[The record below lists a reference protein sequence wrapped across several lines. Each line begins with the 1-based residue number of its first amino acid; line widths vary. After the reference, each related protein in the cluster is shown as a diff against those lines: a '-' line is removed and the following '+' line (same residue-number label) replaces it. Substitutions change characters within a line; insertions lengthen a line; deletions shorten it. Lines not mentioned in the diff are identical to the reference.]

1 MPMRIQNS
9 ATLTSH
15 GNIAGRRAVVDI
27 LEAGLQAADP
37 YWNAIR
43 LVRIEGD
50 TLVVGRPEFEPHGAA
65 VTGEERILLAD
76 IDRIFVL
83 GAGKGIQRV
92 AKALEEVLGDHL
104 TGGHVIDKK
113 GHPVVLERIGVS
125 LGGHPVP
132 DEDCVRGCE
141 RILEMS
147 RDLTERDLVFTCV
160 ANGVSAL
167 LTMPVPGVSLD
178 DVKKTTHIMQI
189 VKGAPTS
196 DLNPVRNHLDLM
208 KGGRITRHIQ
218 PARAIHIISIDPG
231 SYDQL
236 MHRNYWLHNLP
247 DGTTYEMAID
257 RLRRWEAWDEVPQ
270 SVRDFLLKS
279 DPQYDSVG
287 AEEFSKARFRVFGI
301 MPGHGQSGKVEPAMK
316 KAEELGF
323 SAHLLG
329 DEMMFIEA
337 RQAAYYLAE
346 IAKTIERRGEPFQAP
361 CALFTSGEMV
371 VTVGKSGGIG
381 GRNQEFVL
389 AAATRIAGSS
399 RIVMASVD
407 TDGTDGPGTQFVQ
420 GTQPL
425 PCLAGGVVDGLTMQE
440 AEEASIDILDVLA
453 RHDTTP
459 ALWNLDSGVLAEP
472 NISLID
478 LTVALILP
486 PEL

>member
-1 MPMRIQNS
+1 M
-9 ATLTSH
+9 
-15 GNIAGRRAVVDI
+15 VEI

-37 YWNAIR
+37 YWNTAK

-50 TLVVGRPEFEPHGAA
+50 ILVVGGTEFEAKGAP
-65 VTGEERILLAD
+65 VTGEERIPLAD
-76 IDRIFVL
+76 IDRIFVF

-92 AKALEEVLGDHL
+92 ARALEDVLGDRL

-113 GHPVVLERIGVS
+113 GHPVVLDRIGVT

-141 RILEMS
+141 RILDMA
-147 RDLTERDLVFTCV
+147 RDLTDKDLVFTCV

-167 LTMPVPGVSLD
+167 LTLPAPGVSLD
-178 DVKKTTHIMQI
+178 DVKKTTHVMQI

-208 KGGRITRHIQ
+208 KGGRICRHIQ

-231 SYDQL
+231 SYDHL

-257 RLRRWEAWDEVPQ
+257 RLRRWEAWDEVPE
-270 SVRDFLLKS
+270 SVRDFLIKS
-279 DPQYDSVG
+279 DPLYDSVG
-287 AEEFSKARFRVFGI
+287 AEEFSSTHSRVFGI
-301 MPGHGQSGKVEPAMK
+301 MPGHGQSGKVGPAMK
-316 KAEELGF
+316 KAEQLGF
-323 SAHLLG
+323 RAHLLG

-337 RQAAYYLAE
+337 KQAAYYLAE
-346 IAKTIERRGEPFQAP
+346 IAKTIERRGGPFKAP

-371 VTVGKSGGIG
+371 VTVGKSEGIG
-381 GRNQEFVL
+381 GRNQEFAL

-399 RIVMASVD
+399 RVVMASVD
-407 TDGTDGPGTQFVQ
+407 TDGTDGPGTQFAQ
-420 GTQPL
+420 GNEDL
-425 PCLAGGVVDGLTMQE
+425 PCLAGGIADGFTMHE
-440 AEEASIDILDVLA
+440 AADLGIDVGDVLA

-459 ALWNLDSGVLAEP
+459 ALLQLESGVIAEP

-486 PEL
+486 PEA

>member
-1 MPMRIQNS
+1 MMRITNPEP
-9 ATLTSH
+9 LKSH
-15 GNIAGRRAVVDI
+15 GNIAGRQAVVDI

-37 YWNAIR
+37 YWNAAK

-50 TLVVGRPEFEPHGAA
+50 SLIVGRPEFEPHGAA
-65 VTGEERILLAD
+65 QTGEERIPLQD
-76 IDRIFVL
+76 IDRIFVF

-92 AKALEEVLGDHL
+92 ARALEDVLGDHL

-113 GHPVVLERIGVS
+113 GHPVVLDRIGVS

-141 RILEMS
+141 RILEMAHG
-147 RDLTERDLVFTCV
+147 LTERDLVFTCV

-167 LTMPVPGVSLD
+167 LTMPAPGVSLD

-208 KGGRITRHIQ
+208 KGGRISRHIQ

-236 MHRNYWLHNLP
+236 MHHNYWLHNLP

-257 RLRRWEAWDEVPQ
+257 RLKRFEAWDEVPA

-279 DPQYDSVG
+279 DPKYDSVG
-287 AEEFSKARFRVFGI
+287 AEEFSRARFRVFGI
-301 MPGHGQSGKVEPAMK
+301 MPGHGQSGKIGPAMK

-323 SAHLLG
+323 RAHLLG

-337 RQAAYYLAE
+337 KQAAYYLSE
-346 IAKTIERRGEPFQAP
+346 IAKTIERRGEPFEAP

-371 VTVGKSGGIG
+371 VAVGRSGGIG
-381 GRNQEFVL
+381 GRNQEFAL
-389 AAATRIAGSS
+389 AAATRIAGST

-407 TDGTDGPGTQFVQ
+407 TDGTDGPGTQFAE
-420 GTQPL
+420 GAEPM
-425 PCLAGGVVDGLTMQE
+425 PCLAGGIVDGQTMQE
-440 AEEASIDILDVLA
+440 AADKGIDMVDVLA

-459 ALWNLDSGVLAEP
+459 ALLQLESGVIAEP

-486 PEL
+486 PED

>member
-1 MPMRIQNS
+1 M
-9 ATLTSH
+9 
-15 GNIAGRRAVVDI
+15 VEI

-37 YWNAIR
+37 YWNAAK

-50 TLVVGRPEFEPHGAA
+50 VLVVGGTEFEAQGAP
-65 VTGEERILLAD
+65 VTGEERIHLAD
-76 IDRIFVL
+76 IDRIFVF

-92 AKALEEVLGDHL
+92 AKALEDALGDHL

-113 GHPVVLERIGVS
+113 GHPVILERIGVT

-141 RILEMS
+141 TILDMT
-147 RDLTERDLVFTCV
+147 RDLTGRDLVFTCV

-189 VKGAPTS
+189 AKGAPTS

-208 KGGRITRHIQ
+208 KGGRISRHIQ

-231 SYDQL
+231 SYDHL

-257 RLRRWEAWDEVPQ
+257 RLKRWDAWDEVPG

-279 DPQYDSVG
+279 DARYDSVR
-287 AEEFSKARFRVFGI
+287 AEEFSATHFRVFGI
-301 MPGHGQSGKVEPAMK
+301 MPGHGQSGKIGPAMK
-316 KAEELGF
+316 KAESLGF
-323 SAHLLG
+323 RAHLLG

-337 RQAAYYLAE
+337 KQAAYYLAE
-346 IAKTIERRGEPFQAP
+346 IAKTIERRGEPFTAP

-371 VTVGKSGGIG
+371 VTVGKSEGIG
-381 GRNQEFVL
+381 GRNQEFAL

-407 TDGTDGPGTQFVQ
+407 TDGTDGPGTQFAQ
-420 GTQPL
+420 GNEDL
-425 PCLAGGVVDGLTMQE
+425 PCLAGGVADGFTMHE
-440 AEEASIDILDVLA
+440 AADLGIDVGDVLA

-459 ALWNLDSGVLAEP
+459 ALLQLESGVIAEP

-486 PEL
+486 PEA

>member
-1 MPMRIQNS
+1 MRITNPRP
-9 ATLTSH
+9 LYSH
-15 GNIAGRRAVVDI
+15 GNTAGRRAIVDI
-27 LEAGLQAADP
+27 LEAGLRAADP
-37 YWNAIR
+37 YWNAAK

-50 TLVVGRPEFEPHGAA
+50 TLVVGKPEFEPVGTPAP
-65 VTGEERILLAD
+65 GEERILLAD
-76 IDRIFVL
+76 IDRIFVF

-92 AKALEEVLGDHL
+92 AKALEDMLGDHL

-113 GHPVVLERIGVS
+113 GHPIVLERIGVS

-132 DEDCVRGCE
+132 DEDCVGGCE
-141 RILEMS
+141 RILELS
-147 RDLTERDLVFTCV
+147 RDLTERDLVFTCA
-160 ANGVSAL
+160 ANGISAL

-236 MHRNYWLHNLP
+236 MNRNYWLHNLP

-257 RLRRWEAWDEVPQ
+257 RLKRWEAWHEVPE
-270 SVRDFLLKS
+270 SVREFLLKS
-279 DPQYDSVG
+279 D
-287 AEEFSKARFRVFGI
+287 AEY
-301 MPGHGQSGKVEPAMK
+301 
-316 KAEELGF
+316 EELGF

-346 IAKTIERRGEPFQAP
+346 IAKTIERRGEPFEAP

-407 TDGTDGPGTQFVQ
+407 TDGTDGPGTQFVE
-420 GTQPL
+420 GTETL
-425 PCLAGGVVDGLTMQE
+425 PCLAGGVVDGETIRE
-440 AEEASIDILDVLA
+440 ATDAGIDILDVLS

-459 ALWNLDSGVLAEP
+459 TLLQLDSGVLAEP

-478 LTVALILP
+478 LTVALVLP
-486 PEL
+486 PES

>member
-1 MPMRIQNS
+1 MRITNPRP
-9 ATLTSH
+9 LYSH
-15 GNIAGRRAVVDI
+15 GNTAGRRAIVDI
-27 LEAGLQAADP
+27 LEAGLRAADP
-37 YWNAIR
+37 YWNAAK

-50 TLVVGRPEFEPHGAA
+50 TLVVGKPEFEPVGTPAP
-65 VTGEERILLAD
+65 GEERILLAD
-76 IDRIFVL
+76 IDRIFVF

-92 AKALEEVLGDHL
+92 AKALEDMLGDHL

-113 GHPVVLERIGVS
+113 GHPIVLERIGVS

-132 DEDCVRGCE
+132 DEDCVGGCE
-141 RILEMS
+141 RILELS
-147 RDLTERDLVFTCV
+147 RDLTERDLVFTCA
-160 ANGVSAL
+160 ANGISAL

-236 MHRNYWLHNLP
+236 MNRNYWLHNLP

-257 RLRRWEAWDEVPQ
+257 RLKRWEAWHEVPE
-270 SVRDFLLKS
+270 SVRKFLLKS
-279 DPQYDSVG
+279 DAEYDSVG
-287 AEEFSKARFRVFGI
+287 AEEFNKTRFRVFGI
-301 MPGHGQSGKVEPAMK
+301 MPGHGQSGKVPPAMK

-346 IAKTIERRGEPFQAP
+346 IAKTIERRGEPFEAP

-407 TDGTDGPGTQFVQ
+407 TDGTDGPGTQFVE
-420 GTQPL
+420 GTETL
-425 PCLAGGVVDGLTMQE
+425 PCLAGGVVDGETIRE
-440 AEEASIDILDVLA
+440 ATDAGIDILDVLS

-459 ALWNLDSGVLAEP
+459 TLLQLDSGVLAEP

-478 LTVALILP
+478 LTVALVLP
-486 PEL
+486 PES

>member
-1 MPMRIQNS
+1 MRITNPEP
-9 ATLTSH
+9 LVSH
-15 GNIAGRRAVVDI
+15 GNIAGRQAIVDI
-27 LEAGLQAADP
+27 LEAGLQASDP
-37 YWNAIR
+37 YWNATK
-43 LVRIEGD
+43 LVRIEQD
-50 TLVVGRPEFEPHGAA
+50 TLVVGRPQFEPQGAPQA
-65 VTGEERILLAD
+65 GEERIPFAD
-76 IDRIFVL
+76 IDRIFVF

-92 AKALEEVLGDHL
+92 AKALEDVLGDHL

-113 GHPVVLERIGVS
+113 GHPVVLKRIGVS

-132 DEDCVRGCE
+132 DEECVRGCE
-141 RILEMS
+141 RILDMAQ
-147 RDLTERDLVFTCV
+147 DLTERDLVFTCV

-167 LTMPVPGVSLD
+167 LTMPAPGVSLD

-208 KGGRITRHIQ
+208 KGGRISRHIQ

-236 MHRNYWLHNLP
+236 MHQNYWLHNLP
-247 DGTTYEMAID
+247 DGTTYEMALD
-257 RLRRWEAWDEVPQ
+257 RLKRWEAWEEVPQ
-270 SVRDFLLKS
+270 SVRDFLLRS
-279 DPQYDSVG
+279 EPQYDSVG
-287 AEEFSKARFRVFGI
+287 ADEFSETRFRVFGI
-301 MPGHGQSGKVEPAMK
+301 MPGHGQSGKIQPAME

-337 RQAAYYLAE
+337 KQAAYYLSE
-346 IAKTIERRGEPFQAP
+346 IAKTIERRGEPFEAP

-381 GRNQEFVL
+381 GRNQEFAL

-420 GTQPL
+420 GIEPL
-425 PCLAGGVVDGLTMQE
+425 PCLAGGIVDGFTIRE
-440 AEEASIDILDVLA
+440 ATKKGIDIVDVLA

-459 ALWNLDSGVLAEP
+459 TLLQLDSGVIAEP

-486 PEL
+486 PEA

>member
-1 MPMRIQNS
+1 MRITNS
-9 ATLTSH
+9 ESLKSH
-15 GNIAGRRAVVDI
+15 GNRTGRRAIVDI

-37 YWNAIR
+37 YWNAMK
-43 LVRIEGD
+43 LVRVESD
-50 TLVVGRPEFEPHGAA
+50 ALVIGRPEFEPQGAPVA
-65 VTGEERILLAD
+65 GEERIPLGN
-76 IDRIFVL
+76 IDRIFIF

-92 AKALEEVLGDHL
+92 ARALEDALGDHL

-113 GHPVVLERIGVS
+113 GHPVILDRIGVT

-132 DEDCVRGCE
+132 DDDCVRGCE
-141 RILEMS
+141 RILDMAK
-147 RDLTERDLVFTCV
+147 DLTERDLVFTCV

-167 LTMPVPGVSLD
+167 LTMPAPGLSLD
-178 DVKKTTHIMQI
+178 DVKRTTHIMQI

-208 KGGRITRHIQ
+208 KGGRISRHIQ

-231 SYDQL
+231 SYEHL

-257 RLRRWEAWDEVPQ
+257 RLKRWEAWDEVPQ
-270 SVRDFLLKS
+270 SVRDFLLKG
-279 DPQYDSVG
+279 DGDYDSVG
-287 AEEFSKARFRVFGI
+287 AEEFSKTQFRVFGI
-301 MPGHGQSGKVEPAMK
+301 MPGHGQSGKVQPAMK

-337 RQAAYYLAE
+337 KQAAYYLAE
-346 IAKTIERRGEPFQAP
+346 IAKTIERRGEPFKPP

-371 VTVGKSGGIG
+371 VAVGKSEGIG
-381 GRNQEFVL
+381 GRNQEFAL

-407 TDGTDGPGTQFVQ
+407 TDGTDGPGTQFAE
-420 GTQPL
+420 GIGPL
-425 PCLAGGVVDGLTMQE
+425 PCLAGGIADGFTLQQ
-440 AEEASIDILDVLA
+440 AADNGIDIGDVLA

-459 ALWNLDSGVLAEP
+459 ALLQLKSGVIAEP

-486 PEL
+486 PEA